1 MNNRNRLMPILLAL
15 VGVGLIAFGSVGSVL
30 PRQLT
35 DLLKWLPVPVPV
47 QAVKYPDASIMFL
60 EEASERDMD
69 FAMVI
74 ANKSFTDSLSARS
87 IEWRVLDDDQAEAAE
102 LVKVAKSPS
111 MLFVKPLGGSQYEVL
126 ATRNI
131 PKSSKEANAMIAE
144 VMGL

>member
-15 VGVGLIAFGSVGSVL
+15 VGVGLIAVGSVGSAL

-35 DLLKWLPVPVPV
+35 DLLKWLPVPV

-87 IEWRVLDDDQAEAAE
+87 IEWRVLDDDQSEAAE

-111 MLFVKPLGGSQYEVL
+111 MLFVRPLGNAKYEVL
-126 ATRNI
+126 VSRDL
-131 PKSSKEANAMIAE
+131 PKSSKEANAVIAE

>member
-1 MNNRNRLMPILLAL
+1 MNDRNRLMPILLAL

-35 DLLKWLPVPVPV
+35 DLLKWLPVPV

-74 ANKSFTDSLSARS
+74 ANKSFTDSLTARS

-126 ATRNI
+126 ATRTI